1 MMGCP
6 AGQTHTCQGRS
17 RDTKGNQ
24 DRHDLGGPLFDN
36 CGCLLSMLWTGAP
49 GDRQEVTVEVR
60 PGEGVANRT
69 GPE

>member
-1 MMGCP
+1 
-6 AGQTHTCQGRS
+6 
-17 RDTKGNQ
+17 
-24 DRHDLGGPLFDN
+24 
-36 CGCLLSMLWTGAP
+36 MLWTGAP